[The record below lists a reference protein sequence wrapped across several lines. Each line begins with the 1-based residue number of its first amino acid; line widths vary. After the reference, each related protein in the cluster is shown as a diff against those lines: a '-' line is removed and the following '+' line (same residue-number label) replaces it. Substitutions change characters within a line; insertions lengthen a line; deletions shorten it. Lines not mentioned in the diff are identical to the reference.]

1 MYLATLFKI
10 SLKWKQPK
18 CPSTDEC
25 INKIAYLHII
35 LFINEKE
42 VLKHAMI
49 WMNFE
54 NTVLSEQRQEHIICE
69 SHSVV
74 SN

>member
-42 VLKHAMI
+42 VLKMP
-49 WMNFE
+49 
-54 NTVLSEQRQEHIICE
+54 
-69 SHSVV
+69 
-74 SN
+74 